1 MLLAL
6 LQDRIDAPGMKQCAD
21 SAADFQAYGG
31 PMGRNEMLRIGQVRA
46 DFDFQHVTGGNI
58 CFIRQFHHFHWI
70 TLFLQQLKYGR
81 VPWLLIEAPV
91 EILNRP

>member
-46 DFDFQHVTGGNI
+46 DFDFQHGTGGNI
-58 CFIRQFHHFHWI
+58 MLHPAVSSFSLDNTPLAAAEVWSCSMTHD
-70 TLFLQQLKYGR
+70 
-81 VPWLLIEAPV
+81 
-91 EILNRP
+91 